1 MVDKITVIAGLIGLA
16 SGAVGGYFGGVK
28 RTTDKI
34 EAEYARKAD
43 EEINEIR
50 VRYRKAEQER
60 KEEHEKAQ
68 TTLREAREQFDILCE
83 EIQKKFDVGMP
94 WEEVPADKIDYSKIA
109 PAYSKEPGSTKVET
123 KEEPKAKKEKK
134 KPVTYIP
141 NRENVSPHL
150 NDESLAKLREMKEE
164 LESEGY
170 ILKEDDPSELTVENE
185 NQPEPYLI
193 NEETFFLNEKDY
205 EQITV
210 TYFIND
216 GIVTDDSDHIISNP
230 TNLFGNSLNRIPA
243 DEEDVYYIR
252 NNSMETEVEVVL
264 EKESFGDVI
273 GRL

>member
-1 MVDKITVIAGLIGLA
+1 MSNITIVVGLISLA
-16 SGAVGGYFGGVK
+16 AGAVGGYFGGVK
-28 RTTDKI
+28 QTTEKI
-34 EAEYARKAD
+34 EAECARKAD
-43 EEINEIR
+43 EEVNAIR
-50 VRYRKAEQER
+50 ERYRKAEADR

-68 TTLREAREQFDILCE
+68 TTLKEAREQFDILCE
-83 EIQKKFDVGMP
+83 EIKKKFDVDMP

-109 PAYSKEPGSTKVET
+109 PAYSKENGYT
-123 KEEPKAKKEKK
+123 KEEPKVASKPKKK

-141 NRENVSPHL
+141 NREGVAPHL

-164 LESEGY
+164 LEREGY
-170 ILKEDDPSELTVENE
+170 IVKEDDGSELTVENE

-216 GIVTDDSDHIISNP
+216 GIVTDETDHIISNP
-230 TNLFGNSLNRIPA
+230 IILFGDSLNRIPA
-243 DEEDVYYIR
+243 DEGDVYYIR
-252 NNSMETEVEVVL
+252 NNSKETEIEVVL
-264 EKESFGDVI
+264 EKESFSDVI